1 MNESVKFREED
12 RKYDFHPPLTP
23 DSEPSIAKKYTSRV
37 FTDTVSDRV
46 VQMRLT
52 ARSNCEH
59 HRRYPGHYHTAS
71 FSLCIRTLI
80 PMTTL
85 KRNQYSCN
93 GAHIKR

>member
-1 MNESVKFREED
+1 MDELVKFREED

-23 DSEPSIAKKYTSRV
+23 DSEPSIAKTYTSME

-52 ARSNCEH
+52 ARSKYEH

-80 PMTTL
+80 LMATL
-85 KRNQYSCN
+85 KRNQYSYN